1 MIDHAKKPVQHG
13 ERHFSLLPD
22 TWSTADEYRNRV
34 HTDGSPDPFGSRS
47 ENSPSLVDTTTVRTL
62 SVAPPADPYSHPRP
76 NSVPPAPLPLS
87 R

>member
-34 HTDGSPDPFGSRS
+34 HTDGSPDPFRS
-47 ENSPSLVDTTTVRTL
+47 EFGKLALPGRYYDCQNSICRT
-62 SVAPPADPYSHPRP
+62 SG
-76 NSVPPAPLPLS
+76 
-87 R
+87 